1 MFKNL
6 HELLLKM
13 PTEKDCRDYLIQQR
27 WNGKPVCPY
36 CGFDS
41 KTYVIEG
48 GKRFKCGSK
57 ECGKKYS
64 VTVGTI
70 FESSQIPLTKW
81 LNACYVVTAHKKGI
95 SSHQLGRD
103 LGITQRSAWFMI
115 HRIREMMKNVSD
127 VLLQGAIEV
136 DETYMA
142 RKYKSDYVGLSP
154 EEVDYAQKSPYK
166 SKGAVVGIKERS
178 GDIRVFAFDD
188 RKQAPIKQA
197 IYNNVMEGS
206 RIMTDEAFLYRTGL
220 EKYQHSAV
228 FHSKHEWV
236 RNDVHT
242 NGVENFWGVMKRAIN
257 GTWHQISYKHLQSY
271 CNECSYRY
279 NTREMKD
286 CDRFT
291 LSLNNMERRLT
302 WVGLTKK
309 D

>member
-1 MFKNL
+1 MN
-6 HELLLKM
+6 
-13 PTEKDCRDYLIQQR
+13 TD
-27 WNGKPVCPY
+27 
-36 CGFDS
+36 
-41 KTYVIEG
+41 
-48 GKRFKCGSK
+48 
-57 ECGKKYS
+57 
-64 VTVGTI
+64 
-70 FESSQIPLTKW
+70 
-81 LNACYVVTAHKKGI
+81 
-95 SSHQLGRD
+95 
-103 LGITQRSAWFMI
+103 
-115 HRIREMMKNVSD
+115 SD

-220 EKYQHSAV
+220 EKYQHAAV

-257 GTWHQISYKHLQSY
+257 GTWHQISYKHLQAY

-279 NTREMKD
+279 NTRDLKD
-286 CDRFT
+286 NERFT
-291 LSLNNMERRLT
+291 LSLHNVSGRLT
-302 WVGLTKK
+302 HK
-309 D
+309 DLIAR